1 MREGGG
7 SSVGCN
13 RAGAKR
19 GSGTPATD
27 ANNRGEVMGSGTSG
41 GWLQAA
47 GHEGEA
53 GSSWAGIGGGVYLE

>member
-41 GWLQAA
+41 GWL
-47 GHEGEA
+47 
-53 GSSWAGIGGGVYLE
+53 